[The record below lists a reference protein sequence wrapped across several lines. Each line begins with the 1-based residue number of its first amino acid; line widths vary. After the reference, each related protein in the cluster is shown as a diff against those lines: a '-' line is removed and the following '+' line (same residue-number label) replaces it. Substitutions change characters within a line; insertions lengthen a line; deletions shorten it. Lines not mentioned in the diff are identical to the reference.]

1 MADRHIVLSG
11 CSGGGKSTLLAEL
24 ESRGFATVPEPGRR
38 IVEEEQC
45 GDGLALPWF
54 DLAAFADRAL
64 RLAAEDRKRL
74 TGKDGW
80 VFFDRGLV
88 DAAVALEYATG
99 RPARDVLASYDRYHQ
114 TVFLTPP
121 WPEIYVTDKERQHDL
136 AAAVAEYD
144 RLLIAFRE
152 LGYDT
157 LIVPKVRVE
166 ERADFVV
173 RHLS

>member
-1 MADRHIVLSG
+1 M
-11 CSGGGKSTLLAEL
+11 
-24 ESRGFATVPEPGRR
+24 
-38 IVEEEQC
+38 
-45 GDGLALPWF
+45 
-54 DLAAFADRAL
+54 
-64 RLAAEDRKRL
+64 RL
-74 TGKDGW
+74 
-80 VFFDRGLV
+80 
-88 DAAVALEYATG
+88 
-99 RPARDVLASYDRYHQ
+99 DVQHGMFWHPDRYHQ

-144 RLLIAFRE
+144 RLLIAFGE